1 MSEEEDESQGGQGFK
16 IKDRRRFSETGER
29 RDAAEDAE
37 DAEDVKSTPESA
49 PQAPRAATGDEDPD
63 ESAGANDSY
72 GDINFSSFAVGLATQ
87 ALMFMGLAPDPASGL
102 VHRDLSQAKTLIDIL
117 GMLADKTRGNLDE
130 EEATMMEEMLYEL
143 RMQYVRVLRSDDETP
158 QSGGTAR

>member
-1 MSEEEDESQGGQGFK
+1 
-16 IKDRRRFSETGER
+16 
-29 RDAAEDAE
+29 
-37 DAEDVKSTPESA
+37 
-49 PQAPRAATGDEDPD
+49 
-63 ESAGANDSY
+63 
-72 GDINFSSFAVGLATQ
+72 
-87 ALMFMGLAPDPASGL
+87 MFMGLAPDPASGM